1 MATLKNLQKTAG
13 KLSSIANTRLPD
25 VQGVVAASA
34 DGNIR
39 LVNKTQL
46 PNTIRDI
53 ICQILAGGLRNPF
66 EGQMLCLEIAL
77 GNLIGTPGMPEG
89 LQDQLNTMK
98 NTLSG
103 LLDHLGVNSTI
114 ARMQNVINQMAT
126 IYSLVNFCDN
136 PVTAPNIGALLDK
149 ALGSLFGPGQ
159 SHINALGNIGDV
171 SLCLNSDGSFDF
183 SGLSSGLLKDISD
196 DLPTII
202 ATGVVSS
209 VIMNSLSSW
218 NTDVTAMMAT
228 ENAGDPAAATV
239 SAASTTA
246 SNLYSAHSQLKD
258 HALPS
263 GNDPW
268 SAIANSDIVKN
279 LEQQATRHP
288 VVASRLPAEN
298 AAGEITDTFF
308 DLKES
313 GTYNDYVSS
322 GSTKPGT
329 SDGIWSSDISELGGF
344 ESNVIAPDLGGSLGA
359 TGGSTAG
366 TNPGG
371 GIVPGA
377 TGAGGSSTTGTIIIN
392 TSSAELDLFLQDV
405 IATPQDGTG
414 LLKKEA
420 NKAVLQLVT
429 GESGKV
435 TIVESGD
442 GNPYKTLTVGLDQ
455 TFLDSIPDTWTDLT
469 DTPST
474 ITASKFVKSNTGGS
488 ALEFVD
494 EADPVFLASVAGT
507 ITATNVSN
515 WNEAYGWGNHA
526 LAGYLTATED
536 NTHAN
541 IGSGAKVY
549 DETSGNDIKLRTLV
563 AGDGV
568 RIEQRTQDIFIS
580 GDEYLLKSRALTTD
594 AGAVQ
599 IMWDTSQDGIYSETI
614 APNADEC
621 WFFTATFLARRTGG
635 TVERNAFKLEGLVD
649 NTLGTVGL
657 VGPAAKT
664 VYQNNATQ
672 WDVSVEV
679 LIDKLVFKV
688 FGETGK
694 DINWTIH
701 LRYQPAS
708 ETVNYGLDP

>member
-25 VQGVVAASA
+25 IQGVVAASA
-34 DGNIR
+34 DGNLR
-39 LVNKTQL
+39 LVDKAQL

-53 ICQILAGGLRNPF
+53 ICQILAGGLRNPY
-66 EGQMLCLEIAL
+66 EGQLLCLEIAL
-77 GNLIGTPGMPEG
+77 GNLIGTGGMPEG

-98 NTLSG
+98 NTLGG

-114 ARMQNVINQMAT
+114 ARMQNIINQVAS
-126 IYSLVNFCDN
+126 IYSMVNFCDN

-149 ALGSLFGPGQ
+149 ALGSLFGPAQ
-159 SHINALGNIGDV
+159 SHIDTLGNIDI
-171 SLCLNSDGSFDF
+171 SLCLNSDGSFNF

-218 NTDVTAMMAT
+218 DTDVNAMMIT

-258 HALPS
+258 YALPS

-268 SAIANSDIVKN
+268 GAIANNDIIKN

-288 VVASRLPAEN
+288 IVASKLPIEN

-322 GSTKPGT
+322 GSSKPGI

-344 ESNVIAPDLGGSLGA
+344 ESNVIAPSLGGTIGV

-377 TGAGGSSTTGTIIIN
+377 AGAGGSSSTGTIIID
-392 TSSAELDLFLQDV
+392 SSTAELDLFLQNV
-405 IATPQDGTG
+405 IETPSDGTG

-420 NKAVLQLVT
+420 NKAVLELVV
-429 GESGKV
+429 GESNKV

-442 GNPYKTLTVGLDQ
+442 GDPYKTLTIGLHQ
-455 TFLDSIPDTWTDLT
+455 TFLDSIADTWTDLT

-474 ITASKFVKSNTGGS
+474 ITASKFVKSNTGGT

-494 EADPVFLASVAGT
+494 EADPVFLASIAGT
-507 ITATNVSN
+507 ITATNVAN

-536 NTHAN
+536 NTHTN

-549 DETSGNDIKLRTLV
+549 DETSTNDIKLRTLV

-568 RIEQRTQDIFIS
+568 RIEQRSLDIFIS
-580 GDEYLLKSRALTTD
+580 GDEYLLKSRALTTA
-594 AGAVQ
+594 AGAV
-599 IMWDTSQDGIYSETI
+599 IILWDTSQDGIYSETI
-614 APNADEC
+614 TPATDEC

-679 LIDKLVFKV
+679 LTNNLVFKV
-688 FGETGK
+688 YGETGK
-694 DINWTIH
+694 QINWTIH